1 MDKKGILLNKVFEKI
16 LKDIKPSDIENK
28 SIISNINTV
37 TSLLKKIVPK
47 DVEIMVTGSVSRGT
61 NLKGNSDV
69 DIFLLFKTGTTKESL
84 TKLGLK
90 YGKALVRSK
99 TDRYEIKYAEHP
111 YVRVY
116 LNALGI
122 KADIVPALKIQNAEQ
137 IATAVDRTPLHTNFI
152 NEKLTSKQKDE
163 VRLLK
168 YFLRSHGIYGAESK
182 TSGFS
187 GYLCEVL
194 IYDFSSIKKLLN
206 WACSLEL
213 PTVIYPKDNEE
224 SNHEEVLKKFNSD
237 FVVIDPVD
245 KNRNVA
251 AVVSKESLSK
261 FIFISRKLLENPSV
275 EQFFGLKY
283 YSRESRTYIE
293 KFIKRSDLE
302 LYSLIFDIPDKSE
315 EILWPQIKKVSGI
328 ILDYLKRN
336 EFIVYFSLQWT
347 CNKKGVILFVAP
359 KQKLGSRFFKGPDVF
374 NKKGIDE
381 FIKSHKTA
389 MGFIFSGTRL
399 FALDTSYVS
408 TLEDALIK
416 IKKDKQIYSHKD
428 INLSKA
434 LILKNKVPKE
444 LSESAYYEFIRTL
457 SI

>member
-1 MDKKGILLNKVFEKI
+1 MDKKDILLNKVFDKI
-16 LKDIKPSDIENK
+16 LKDIKPSNIENK
-28 SIISNINTV
+28 SIISSINII
-37 TSLLKKIVPK
+37 TSKLKTIVPK

-90 YGKALVRSK
+90 YGKALVQSK

-116 LNALGI
+116 LNGLGI

-137 IATAVDRTPLHTNFI
+137 IATAVDRTPLHTQFI
-152 NEKLTSKQKDE
+152 NEKLTYKQKDE
-163 VRLLK
+163 VRILK

-187 GYLCEVL
+187 GYLCEIL
-194 IYDFSSIKKLLN
+194 IYNFSSMKKLLS
-206 WACSLEL
+206 WAGSLEL
-213 PTVIYPKDNEE
+213 PTVIYPKDGKEN
-224 SNHEEVLKKFNSD
+224 NDKEVLKKFNSD
-237 FVVIDPVD
+237 FVVIDPID
-245 KNRNVA
+245 ENRNVA

-261 FIFISRKLLENPSV
+261 FIFISRKLLENPSI
-275 EQFFGLKY
+275 EQFFGPKY
-283 YSRESRTYIE
+283 SSRESHTYIE
-293 KFIKRSDLE
+293 KFIKSSDLE
-302 LYSLIFDIPDKSE
+302 LYSLIFNIPDKSE

-328 ILDYLKRN
+328 IQDYLKRN
-336 EFIVYFSLQWT
+336 EFMVYFSLQWT
-347 CNKKGVILFVAP
+347 YNGKGVILFVAP
-359 KQKLGSRFFKGPDVF
+359 KQKLGSRFFKGPEVF
-374 NKKGIDE
+374 NKKGTEE
-381 FIKSHKTA
+381 FIKSHGNA
-389 MGFIFSGTRL
+389 IGFVFLGTRL

-408 TLEDALIK
+408 TLEDALNK

-428 INLSKA
+428 VNLSKVRV
-434 LILKNKVPKE
+434 LKNKIPKE
-444 LSESAYYEFIRTL
+444 LSESACYELIRML

>member
-1 MDKKGILLNKVFEKI
+1 MDKKDIMLNKIFDKI
-16 LKDIKPSDIENK
+16 LKDIKPSNIENK
-28 SIISNINTV
+28 SIISSINTV

-90 YGKALVRSK
+90 YGKALVQSK
-99 TDRYEIKYAEHP
+99 SDRYEIKYAEHP

-137 IATAVDRTPLHTNFI
+137 IATAVDRTPLHTQFI
-152 NEKLTSKQKDE
+152 NEKLTPKQKDE

-194 IYDFSSIKKLLN
+194 IYNFLSIKKLLN

-213 PTVIYPKDNEE
+213 PAVICSKDGKNYNDKEM
-224 SNHEEVLKKFNSD
+224 LKKFNSD
-237 FVVIDPVD
+237 FVVIDPID
-245 KNRNVA
+245 ENRNVA

-261 FIFISRKLLENPSV
+261 FIFISRKLLENPSTG
-275 EQFFGLKY
+275 QFFGPKY
-283 YSRESRTYIE
+283 SSRESHTYIE
-293 KFIKRSDLE
+293 KFIKHSDLE
-302 LYSLIFDIPDKSE
+302 IYSLIFDIPNKSE
-315 EILWPQIKKVSGI
+315 DILWPQIKKVSGI
-328 ILDYLKRN
+328 IHDYLKRN
-336 EFIVYFSLQWT
+336 EFTIYFSLQWT
-347 CNKKGVILFVAP
+347 YNKKGIILFVAP
-359 KQKLGSRFFKGPDVF
+359 KQKLGSRFFKGPEVF
-374 NKKGIDE
+374 NKKGTDE
-381 FIKSHKTA
+381 FTKSHKNA
-389 MGFIFSGTRL
+389 IGFIFSGTRL

-408 TLEDALIK
+408 TLEDALNK
-416 IKKDKQIYSHKD
+416 VKKDKQICLHKD

-434 LILKNKVPKE
+434 LLLKNKVPKE
-444 LSESAYYEFIRTL
+444 LSESACYELIRTL